1 MNTRRRATFTKSYST
16 SAKAICLF
24 SKLELFSD
32 LDRENEAA
40 IRAVGGEELPL
51 GGRARCSE
59 GGQDGEVIGEAV

>member
-16 SAKAICLF
+16 IAICSF
-24 SKLELFSD
+24 SKLKSFSD

-51 GGRARCSE
+51 GGRARCAE
-59 GGQDGEVIGEAV
+59 GGQDGKVKGEAV

>member
-16 SAKAICLF
+16 SAICSF

-59 GGQDGEVIGEAV
+59 GGQDGKVIGEAV